1 MKKKIGLFLGI
12 FLMLA
17 AVLSFVVSKS
27 QDGVEVDNGNEIGEA
42 AGVETEVR
50 DVAYL
55 NKDTNLADIKREKGK
70 VNIYMFWGNGCPHCK
85 AQWETLETMR
95 KKYPNDFNVY
105 GFEVWYDHENLEIL
119 KKFAAAMGDD
129 DVDAVPYTII
139 GEQSF
144 SGAQNEEMLK
154 RTIFEEK
161 NKSFDIYFD
170 KIK

>member
-1 MKKKIGLFLGI
+1 MKKKTMLFLASALSTSA
-12 FLMLA
+12 FLMIVA
-17 AVLSFVVSKS
+17 TRPAKTEMNTSKTPTP
-27 QDGVEVDNGNEIGEA
+27 EVTAEE
-42 AGVETEVR
+42 R
-50 DVAYL
+50 KVAYL
-55 NKDTNLADIKREKGK
+55 NKDAELADIKREKGK

-154 RTIFEEK
+154 RTIFAEK

>member
-1 MKKKIGLFLGI
+1 MLFLASALSTSA
-12 FLMLA
+12 FLMIVA
-17 AVLSFVVSKS
+17 TRPAKTEMNTSKTPTP
-27 QDGVEVDNGNEIGEA
+27 EVTAEE
-42 AGVETEVR
+42 R
-50 DVAYL
+50 KVAYL
-55 NKDTNLADIKREKGK
+55 NKDAELADIKREKGK

-154 RTIFEEK
+154 RTIFAEK